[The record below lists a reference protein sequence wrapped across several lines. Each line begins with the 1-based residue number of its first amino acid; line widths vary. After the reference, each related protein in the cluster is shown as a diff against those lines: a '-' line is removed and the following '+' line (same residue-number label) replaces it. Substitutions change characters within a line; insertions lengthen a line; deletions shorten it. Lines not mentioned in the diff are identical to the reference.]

1 MGFRRL
7 ARPLAV
13 IAAAAILAACSSS
26 TDAADEAPSAAT
38 ATTLVTSATS
48 APTTSVENAAA
59 ESGSGST
66 TAATAATTAA
76 TTVVPSAALVPPRL
90 DDESLY
96 PPLPPQP
103 EGVPFPTE
111 EWPVGELPPGV
122 PADTLD
128 AAVATAFGAP
138 DAQARVR
145 SLVVVHGGEIVYER
159 YHPLDDPDTATESWS
174 VAKSFTSAALGLA
187 VGDGLLDPLAPAP
200 IPEWS
205 AAGDP
210 RADITLADL
219 LHMSSGLEWT
229 ESYGP
234 GDDPIEM
241 LSAPDAAAYV
251 IDNPLVATPGELW
264 NYSTGTTAIL
274 SRILADAVGGND
286 AEVDFITDR
295 LLRPIGITSTRLGL
309 DPGGRFYGGLG
320 ADSTPRDFARFGLL
334 FLRDGVWD
342 GERILPEG
350 WVDYSRTP
358 ASSNPAYGAQW
369 WIMGTGPT
377 AVFSAQGLF
386 GQQIIMSPAL
396 DLVVVTTSTQGGDP
410 QTLSNT
416 VIRLFA
422 DAAA

>member
-1 MGFRRL
+1 MGLRRS
-7 ARPLAV
+7 ARPLAALV
-13 IAAAAILAACSSS
+13 VAAVLISCSSS
-26 TDAADEAPSAAT
+26 TDTGE
-38 ATTLVTSATS
+38 ATS
-48 APTTSVENAAA
+48 
-59 ESGSGST
+59 G
-66 TAATAATTAA
+66 TAATTLASPATTATTTAVTAAAAENEAGSTTTAPPATTSA
-76 TTVVPSAALVPPRL
+76 TTVVTSVSLVPPRL
-90 DDESLY
+90 DDASLY

-111 EWPVGELPPGV
+111 EWPVGELPAGV
-122 PADTLD
+122 PASALD
-128 AAVATAFGAP
+128 DAVATAFGAP
-138 DAQARVR
+138 DASARVR
-145 SLVVVHGGEIVYER
+145 SLVVVQGGEIVYER
-159 YHPLDDPDTATESWS
+159 YHPLDDADTATDSWS

-205 AAGDP
+205 ATDDP

-241 LSAPDAAAYV
+241 IGAPDAAAYV
-251 IDNPLVATPGELW
+251 IDKPLVTAPGELW
-264 NYSTGTTAIL
+264 NYSTGTTAVL

-286 AEVDFITDR
+286 AEIDFITDR
-295 LLRPIGITSTRLGL
+295 LLRPIGITSTRLAL
-309 DPGGRFYGGLG
+309 DPSGRFYGGFG

-358 ASSNPAYGAQW
+358 ASSNPSYGAQW
-369 WIMGTGPT
+369 WINGTGPT
-377 AVFSAQGLF
+377 ALFSAQGLF

-416 VIRLFA
+416 VIQLFA
-422 DAAA
+422 DAAG